1 MSEIKERYVAT
12 VLSSI
17 PESRRS
23 DVDREL
29 RAAIDD
35 AVEARVELGEGP
47 SAAETIVLTDLGD
60 PARLAADY
68 SDRPL
73 YLIGPR
79 FYLPWLRVMRK
90 LLAMIPPL
98 AGMVALIVQLLTG
111 EGLGGAI
118 LGGLWAGLVTAV
130 NVVVWTTL
138 GFAVAERADENGDLE
153 PLTRWSLDRLPR
165 VPDRQFNAGEVIGS
179 MVAIAVVFVLIL
191 GVRNIDYPFLDPDA
205 WDLGIPVLLGL
216 LASSFILALVKL
228 RVGTWSYPLAIA
240 NAILNLGSAAWWA
253 WALGGGLLELDY
265 FGDWAA
271 SDWVTVSIRITL
283 AIVVAI
289 CVWDAYKG
297 FVGARRARD
306 RSWAY
311 RGPAPSG

>member
-35 AVEARVELGEGP
+35 AVEARVEEGEEP
-47 SAAETIVLTDLGD
+47 SAAETTVLTELGD

-90 LLAMIPPL
+90 LLAVIPPL

-111 EGLGGAI
+111 EGLVGAI
-118 LGGLWAGLVTAV
+118 LGGLWAGFISAV
-130 NVVVWTTL
+130 NVVAWTTL
-138 GFAVAERADENGDLE
+138 GFAVAERADETSIADLE
-153 PLTRWSLDRLPR
+153 PLTGWSLDRLPR
-165 VPDRQFNAGEVIGS
+165 VPDRQFNPGEVIGS
-179 MVAIAVVFVLIL
+179 MVGIAVVFVLIL
-191 GVRNIDYPFLDPDA
+191 SVRQVTVPFLDPDA

-216 LASSFILALVKL
+216 LAFSFILTLVKL
-228 RVGTWSYPLAIA
+228 RVGKWSYGLATF
-240 NAILNLGSAAWWA
+240 NAILNLGFAAWWV
-253 WALGGGLLELDY
+253 WVLGGGLFNKGY
-265 FGDWAA
+265 FDDLAA
-271 SDWVTVSIRITL
+271 SDWLTVSVRITL

-297 FVGARRARD
+297 FVGAQRARGSTT
-306 RSWAY
+306 REATVL
-311 RGPAPSG
+311 